1 MTTQHFQTTAVIL
14 GYDLG
19 VYRNLCKSES
29 LNVEELARE
38 SGAEP
43 ALLGEFKLPTPT
55 PVDHFILW
63 RVLILRRSPHSAL
76 PRFDWHG

>member
-19 VYRNLCKSES
+19 VYRNLCKSETT
-29 LNVEELARE
+29 NVEELARE

-43 ALLGEFKLPTPT
+43 ALLGEFKLPTP
-55 PVDHFILW
+55 PSP
-63 RVLILRRSPHSAL
+63 RSSLYFVACADTL
-76 PRFDWHG
+76 M